1 MLKKAMPD
9 FFYFYGHLRYR
20 IFVLLVTSILVGLMD
35 GLGLAM
41 FVPLL
46 ELVAD
51 PASSPS
57 AEKLGNLSFLVEG
70 LSKLGLTLTLS
81 VVLTTMFVFFVIKGI
96 ATFYE
101 RYMRVI
107 YQQYFIAKIRLN
119 LIQSFAAYNYTA
131 FVKADAGTIQN
142 TMSGEVE
149 RVVQAFRAYS
159 TLLQQ
164 AVMIGTYSGLAFL
177 ANPEFAVLVVLGG
190 VLSHFLFS
198 ALYRRTKVLS
208 SELVQRNHTF
218 QGFIIQSVAF
228 FKYLKATATMGK
240 YAQFLRQRVMDIEE
254 TNRKMGIL
262 NSMMLGVREPMTIG
276 VVVAIILIQVNVL
289 GGSLSTVI
297 LSLLFFYR
305 ALTSLN
311 NLQTAYNQFLGYSG
325 SMANMDA
332 FSKQLSVS
340 PTPSGTERFTGFE
353 RNLVLKDIWFSYA
366 PDCAILQ
373 EVNLEIKKNESIA
386 FVGESGSGKTTLLNI
401 FSGLIQPSQGTFS
414 IDGKSISDLDI
425 HSFQSRIGYITQDP
439 VIFDDT
445 VFNNV
450 TFWDK
455 RTPDNLSKFY
465 SALEKATILEFL
477 QGLANKENTRLGING
492 VSLSGGQ
499 KQRISIARELY
510 KEVDFL
516 FLDEATSALDSET
529 EKTIQQSLDK
539 LKGRFTIITIAHR
552 LSTIRNVD
560 RVVLLGNGK
569 VQQIGTYQEV
579 LAGSSLFKRMV
590 ALQTV

>member
-1 MLKKAMPD
+1 MPD